1 MHDPLLSRAVL
12 AIEESNAIR
21 ERSRVLRV
29 EQGRRRDQLRRA
41 ILESASMRTEA
52 KACRDDRE

>member
-29 EQGRRRDQLRRA
+29 EQDRRRDQLRRA
-41 ILESASMRTEA
+41 ILESASMRAEA